1 MQQGS
6 FLRPLLI
13 SVVGLC
19 LLLSLSWL
27 PLLFPP
33 PAALASSFVVGSDP
47 VDGSTISVPP
57 TQVRIFFNTPIS
69 SASIA
74 NVYFGIDYQ
83 VMNAGRSH
91 VASNNPQELDTPL
104 LTQLPQGSYTVR
116 WEALSTTDG
125 HATHGVIGFNI
136 GHSSTGLP
144 GQVILGPST
153 SNILPQ
159 LSLLGI
165 LAIAWDWLVMV
176 ALALWIG
183 ILVIECVVLADGKN
197 DSGRDSSEYRGDSG
211 IRTTRDLRDPGEGE
225 SERRDMDRSSRE
237 RGEAVSTGDRGRVG
251 AVNTGDRGGVGAS
264 PTPTFTIMAQVRK
277 QSLSLQWLC
286 LVALITGEIINL
298 ILRAALFTQTSNT
311 SGIEPATIR
320 ELIVDTTYGH
330 LWLVRIALIGMALV
344 FLWWT
349 TRSTR
354 RQSIGMRNSASTR
367 TRGKTR
373 YTFVLL
379 TLAGLILLTLTLSED
394 VTQLAQAHVSAVI
407 LDWLFL
413 VAQGVWFG
421 GAAYVGF
428 VLLPLLPTFEPELHA
443 RSLVTLIQRYTP
455 LIAGSIG
462 VLLVSG
468 IFLAETSL
476 SSVQQFFTDP
486 FGRALLVKIM
496 LVAIMLLLSAYTL
509 FILTPQLR
517 RQVMLLHVVNAEMPA
532 RRTRQAALER
542 NESRLKV
549 TTRSLAYL
557 GAGVLLCAAFMSFFA
572 PPIVFPAIDY
582 TSDTGGSSTTPSTA
596 NNQITQTKQAG
607 NLTINLQIIPARVD
621 HDNTVIVRIN
631 DSNGNPITDAQVQI
645 SINMVIM
652 NMGVASATIK
662 GGNPTYIAVFS
673 KDATFSMSGLWDVA
687 LKFQRPNQ
695 PPVQVSFQVTLTA

>member
-1 MQQGS
+1 MRQGR

-27 PLLFPP
+27 PVLFPP

-69 SASIA
+69 SASNA

-104 LTQLPQGSYTVR
+104 LTQLPEGSYTVR
-116 WEALSTTDG
+116 WTAISATDG

-165 LAIAWDWLVMV
+165 LAIAWDWLVMA

-183 ILVIECVVLADGKN
+183 ILVMESVVLADGK
-197 DSGRDSSEYRGDSG
+197 
-211 IRTTRDLRDPGEGE
+211 
-225 SERRDMDRSSRE
+225 
-237 RGEAVSTGDRGRVG
+237 
-251 AVNTGDRGGVGAS
+251 
-264 PTPTFTIMAQVRK
+264 
-277 QSLSLQWLC
+277 QSLPLQWLC
-286 LVALITGEIINL
+286 LAALCIGEIINL
-298 ILRAALFTQTSNT
+298 ILRAAILTQTSNT
-311 SGIEPATIR
+311 SGIDPATIR

-379 TLAGLILLTLTLSED
+379 TLVSLILLTLALSED

-421 GAAYVGF
+421 GAAYLGF

-455 LIAGSIG
+455 LIAGSIV
-462 VLLVSG
+462 VLFVSG
-468 IFLAETSL
+468 LFLAETSL
-476 SSVQQFFTDP
+476 RSVQ
-486 FGRALLVKIM
+486 
-496 LVAIMLLLSAYTL
+496 
-509 FILTPQLR
+509 
-517 RQVMLLHVVNAEMPA
+517 
-532 RRTRQAALER
+532 
-542 NESRLKV
+542 
-549 TTRSLAYL
+549 
-557 GAGVLLCAAFMSFFA
+557 
-572 PPIVFPAIDY
+572 
-582 TSDTGGSSTTPSTA
+582 
-596 NNQITQTKQAG
+596 
-607 NLTINLQIIPARVD
+607 
-621 HDNTVIVRIN
+621 
-631 DSNGNPITDAQVQI
+631 
-645 SINMVIM
+645 
-652 NMGVASATIK
+652 
-662 GGNPTYIAVFS
+662 
-673 KDATFSMSGLWDVA
+673 
-687 LKFQRPNQ
+687 
-695 PPVQVSFQVTLTA
+695 

>member
-1 MQQGS
+1 MRQGR

-27 PLLFPP
+27 PVLFPP

-47 VDGSTISVPP
+47 VDGSTISTPP
-57 TQVRIFFNTPIS
+57 TRVRIFFNTPIS

-74 NVYFGIDYQ
+74 NVYFGINYQ

-104 LTQLPQGSYTVR
+104 ITQLPLGSYTVR
-116 WEALSTTDG
+116 WTALSATDG
-125 HATHGVIGFNI
+125 QATHGVIGFNI

-176 ALALWIG
+176 ALALWVG
-183 ILVIECVVLADGKN
+183 ILVMESVVLADGKN
-197 DSGRDSSEYRGDSG
+197 DSGRDSSEYRGDSR
-211 IRTTRDLRDPGEGE
+211 IRTTRDLRDPGE

-251 AVNTGDRGGVGAS
+251 AVNTGDRGRIGAS

-286 LVALITGEIINL
+286 LAALCTGEIINL
-298 ILRAALFTQTSNT
+298 ILRTALFTQTSST

-330 LWLVRIALIGMALV
+330 LWLVRIALIGMALA

-379 TLAGLILLTLTLSED
+379 TLACLILLTLALSED

-509 FILTPQLR
+509 FFLTPQLR
-517 RQVMLLHVVNAEMPA
+517 RQVLLVHVVNAEMPA

-582 TSDTGGSSTTPSTA
+582 TNESSTSTAPSTT
-596 NNQITQTKQAG
+596 NTQVIQTKQVG
-607 NLTINLQIIPARVD
+607 NLKISLQVTPARVGY
-621 HDNTVIVRIN
+621 DNTVIVTLS
-631 DSNGNPITDAQVQI
+631 DSNGNLITDAQIQI
-645 SINMVIM
+645 NINMVTM
-652 NMGVASATIK
+652 NMGTASATIK
-662 GGNPTYIAVFS
+662 SGDSTYVAVFK
-673 KDATFSMSGLWDVA
+673 KDESFSMSGLWDIA
-687 LKFQRPNQ
+687 LKIQRPNQ
-695 PPVQVSFQVTLTA
+695 PSVQVSFQVTLTG

>member
-1 MQQGS
+1 MLQGR

-13 SVVGLC
+13 SAVILC

-27 PLLFPP
+27 PVLFRP

-47 VDGSTISVPP
+47 VDGSTIGVPP

-69 SASIA
+69 SASMA
-74 NVYFGIDYQ
+74 TVYFGFDYQ

-91 VASNNPQELDTPL
+91 MAINNPQELDTPL
-104 LTQLPQGSYTVR
+104 LRQLPEGSYTVR
-116 WEALSTTDG
+116 WTALSATDG

-165 LAIAWDWLVMV
+165 LAVAWDWLVMA

-183 ILVIECVVLADGKN
+183 IVVMESVVLADGKN
-197 DSGRDSSEYRGDSG
+197 DSGRG
-211 IRTTRDLRDPGEGE
+211 
-225 SERRDMDRSSRE
+225 
-237 RGEAVSTGDRGRVG
+237 
-251 AVNTGDRGGVGAS
+251 
-264 PTPTFTIMAQVRK
+264 PTPTFTIMTQVRK
-277 QSLSLQWLC
+277 QSLPLQWLC
-286 LVALITGEIINL
+286 LAALFTGEIINL
-298 ILRAALFTQTSNT
+298 VLRAALFTQTSNT
-311 SGIEPATIR
+311 SGIDPAAIR

-373 YTFVLL
+373 YTFALL
-379 TLAGLILLTLTLSED
+379 ILAGLILFTLALSED

-413 VAQGVWFG
+413 VAQGIWFG
-421 GAAYVGF
+421 GAAYLGF
-428 VLLPLLPTFEPELHA
+428 VLLPLLPTLEPELHA

-468 IFLAETSL
+468 LFLAETSL
-476 SSVQQFFTDP
+476 SSVQQLIADP

-509 FILTPQLR
+509 FFLTPQLR

-542 NESRLKV
+542 NERRLIV
-549 TTRSLAYL
+549 TMRSLAYL

-572 PPIVFPAIDY
+572 PPIVFPTIDY
-582 TSDTGGSSTTPSTA
+582 TNGSSTSTAPSTTNTQA
-596 NNQITQTKQAG
+596 IQTKRVG
-607 NLTINLQIIPARVD
+607 NLTVSLQITPARIGY
-621 HDNTVIVRIN
+621 DNTVIVTMS
-631 DSNGNPITDAQVQI
+631 DSNGNSITDAQVQI
-645 SINMVIM
+645 NINMVTM
-652 NMGVASATIK
+652 NMGTASATIK
-662 GGNPTYIAVFS
+662 SGSPTYVAVFK
-673 KDATFSMSGLWDVA
+673 KDETFSMPGLWDIA
-687 LKFQRPNQ
+687 LKIQRPNQ
-695 PPVQVSFQVTLTA
+695 APTQVSFQVTLTG

>member
-1 MQQGS
+1 MRRGRL
-6 FLRPLLI
+6 LRPLLM
-13 SVVGLC
+13 SALSLC
-19 LLLSLSWL
+19 ILLILSWL
-27 PLLFPP
+27 PGVFRP
-33 PAALASSFVVGSDP
+33 PAALAHAFVIGSDP
-47 VDGSTISVPP
+47 VDGSTISTAPAA
-57 TQVRIFFNTPIS
+57 VRILFNTPIS

-74 NVYFGIDYQ
+74 HVYFGINDQ
-83 VMNAGRSH
+83 VVDGGRSH
-91 VASNNPQELDTPL
+91 VASTNSQELDTPL
-104 LTQLPQGSYTVR
+104 IPPAQLPQGSYTVR
-116 WEALSTTDG
+116 WTALSTTDG
-125 HATHGVIGFNI
+125 QATHGVIGFNV

-165 LAIAWDWLVMV
+165 LAIAWDWLVMA

-183 ILVIECVVLADGKN
+183 ILVMESVVLADGK
-197 DSGRDSSEYRGDSG
+197 
-211 IRTTRDLRDPGEGE
+211 
-225 SERRDMDRSSRE
+225 
-237 RGEAVSTGDRGRVG
+237 
-251 AVNTGDRGGVGAS
+251 
-264 PTPTFTIMAQVRK
+264 
-277 QSLSLQWLC
+277 QSLPLQWLC
-286 LVALITGEIINL
+286 LAALCTGEIINL
-298 ILRAALFTQTSNT
+298 ILRAAILTQTSNT
-311 SGIEPATIR
+311 SGIDPATIR

-354 RQSIGMRNSASTR
+354 RQSIGMRNSASTS

-379 TLAGLILLTLTLSED
+379 ALVGLILLTLALSED

-455 LIAGSIG
+455 LIAGSIV
-462 VLLVSG
+462 VLFVSG
-468 IFLAETSL
+468 LFLAETSL
-476 SSVQQFFTDP
+476 RSVQQFLTDP

-496 LVAIMLLLSAYTL
+496 LFAIMLLVSAYTL
-509 FILTPQLR
+509 FFLTPQLR
-517 RQVMLLHVVNAEMPA
+517 RQVMLLHVMNAEMPA

-542 NESRLKV
+542 NERRLKV

-582 TSDTGGSSTTPSTA
+582 TNESSTSTAPSTT
-596 NNQITQTKQAG
+596 NTQVIQTKQVG
-607 NLTINLQIIPARVD
+607 NLKISLQVTPARVGY
-621 HDNTVIVRIN
+621 DNTVIVTLS
-631 DSNGNPITDAQVQI
+631 DSNGNLITDAQIQI
-645 SINMVIM
+645 NINMVTM
-652 NMGVASATIK
+652 NMGTASATIK
-662 GGNPTYIAVFS
+662 SGDSTYVAVFN
-673 KDATFSMSGLWDVA
+673 KDESFSMPGLWDIA
-687 LKFQRPNQ
+687 LKIQRPNQ
-695 PPVQVSFQVTLTA
+695 PPVQVSFQVTLTG

>member
-1 MQQGS
+1 MRQRR

-27 PLLFPP
+27 PVLFPP

-57 TQVRIFFNTPIS
+57 TRVRIFFNTPIS

-104 LTQLPQGSYTVR
+104 LTQLPEGSYTVR
-116 WEALSTTDG
+116 WTAISATDG

-165 LAIAWDWLVMV
+165 LAIAWDWLVMA

-183 ILVIECVVLADGKN
+183 ILVMESVVLADGK
-197 DSGRDSSEYRGDSG
+197 
-211 IRTTRDLRDPGEGE
+211 
-225 SERRDMDRSSRE
+225 
-237 RGEAVSTGDRGRVG
+237 
-251 AVNTGDRGGVGAS
+251 
-264 PTPTFTIMAQVRK
+264 K
-277 QSLSLQWLC
+277 SLPLQWLC
-286 LVALITGEIINL
+286 LTALITGEIINL
-298 ILRAALFTQTSNT
+298 ILRTALFTQTSNT
-311 SGIEPATIR
+311 SGIDPATLR

-379 TLAGLILLTLTLSED
+379 TLACLILLTLALSED

-496 LVAIMLLLSAYTL
+496 LVAIMLLVSAYTL

-542 NESRLKV
+542 NERRLKV
-549 TTRSLAYL
+549 MMRSLAYL

-572 PPIVFPAIDY
+572 PPIVFPPIDY
-582 TSDTGGSSTTPSTA
+582 TNASSTNAAPSTTNAQVIQTKHASNLTVNLQVTPS
-596 NNQITQTKQAG
+596 
-607 NLTINLQIIPARVD
+607 RVGY
-621 HDNTVIVRIN
+621 DNTVIVTLS

-645 SINMVIM
+645 NINMVIM
-652 NMGVASATIK
+652 ECN
-662 GGNPTYIAVFS
+662 
-673 KDATFSMSGLWDVA
+673 A
-687 LKFQRPNQ
+687 LHV
-695 PPVQVSFQVTLTA
+695 PVILNEVKNLRLV

>member
-1 MQQGS
+1 MRQGR

-27 PLLFPP
+27 PVLFPP

-104 LTQLPQGSYTVR
+104 LTQLPEGSYTVR
-116 WEALSTTDG
+116 WTAISATDG

-165 LAIAWDWLVMV
+165 LAIAWDWLVMA

-183 ILVIECVVLADGKN
+183 ILVMESVVLADG
-197 DSGRDSSEYRGDSG
+197 R
-211 IRTTRDLRDPGEGE
+211 
-225 SERRDMDRSSRE
+225 
-237 RGEAVSTGDRGRVG
+237 
-251 AVNTGDRGGVGAS
+251 
-264 PTPTFTIMAQVRK
+264 

-286 LVALITGEIINL
+286 LATLFTGEIINF

-311 SGIEPATIR
+311 SGIDPATIR

-379 TLAGLILLTLTLSED
+379 TLVGLILLTLALSED

-421 GAAYVGF
+421 GAAYLGF

-443 RSLVTLIQRYTP
+443 SSLVTLIQRYTP
-455 LIAGSIG
+455 LIAGSIV
-462 VLLVSG
+462 VLFVSG
-468 IFLAETSL
+468 LFLAETSL
-476 SSVQQFFTDP
+476 RGVQQFLTDP

-496 LVAIMLLLSAYTL
+496 LFAIMLLVSAYTL
-509 FILTPQLR
+509 FFLTPQLR

-542 NESRLKV
+542 NERRLKV

-582 TSDTGGSSTTPSTA
+582 TNESSTSTAPSTT
-596 NNQITQTKQAG
+596 NTQVIQTKQVG
-607 NLTINLQIIPARVD
+607 NLAVSLQVTPARVGY
-621 HDNTVIVRIN
+621 DNTVIVAMS
-631 DSNGNPITDAQVQI
+631 DSNGNPFTDAQVQVNV
-645 SINMVIM
+645 NMVTM
-652 NMGVASATIK
+652 NMGTASATIK
-662 GGNPTYIAVFS
+662 SGDSTYVAVFN
-673 KDATFSMSGLWDVA
+673 KDESFSMPGLWDIA
-687 LKFQRPNQ
+687 LKIQRPNQ
-695 PPVQVSFQVTLTA
+695 PPVQVSFQVTLTG

>member
-1 MQQGS
+1 MRQGS

-27 PLLFPP
+27 PILFPP

-91 VASNNPQELDTPL
+91 VARTNPQELDTPL
-104 LTQLPQGSYTVR
+104 LTQLPEGSYTVR
-116 WEALSTTDG
+116 WTAISATDG

-165 LAIAWDWLVMV
+165 LAIAWDWLVMA

-183 ILVIECVVLADGKN
+183 ILVMESVVLADGK
-197 DSGRDSSEYRGDSG
+197 
-211 IRTTRDLRDPGEGE
+211 
-225 SERRDMDRSSRE
+225 
-237 RGEAVSTGDRGRVG
+237 
-251 AVNTGDRGGVGAS
+251 
-264 PTPTFTIMAQVRK
+264 
-277 QSLSLQWLC
+277 QSLPLQW
-286 LVALITGEIINL
+286 
-298 ILRAALFTQTSNT
+298 
-311 SGIEPATIR
+311 
-320 ELIVDTTYGH
+320 
-330 LWLVRIALIGMALV
+330 
-344 FLWWT
+344 
-349 TRSTR
+349 
-354 RQSIGMRNSASTR
+354 
-367 TRGKTR
+367 
-373 YTFVLL
+373 L
-379 TLAGLILLTLTLSED
+379 TLAGLILLTLALSED

-421 GAAYVGF
+421 GAAYLGF

-455 LIAGSIG
+455 LIAGSIV
-462 VLLVSG
+462 VLFV
-468 IFLAETSL
+468 
-476 SSVQQFFTDP
+476 
-486 FGRALLVKIM
+486 
-496 LVAIMLLLSAYTL
+496 SAYTL
-509 FILTPQLR
+509 FFLTPQLR

-542 NESRLKV
+542 NERRLKV

-582 TSDTGGSSTTPSTA
+582 TNGSSTNTAPSTT
-596 NNQITQTKQAG
+596 NTQVIQTKHTG
-607 NLTINLQIIPARVD
+607 NLTVSLQVIPARVGY
-621 HDNTVIVRIN
+621 DNTVIVTLS

-645 SINMVIM
+645 NINMVTM
-652 NMGVASATIK
+652 NMGTASATIK
-662 GGNPTYIAVFS
+662 SRDPTYVAVFN
-673 KDATFSMSGLWDVA
+673 KDETFSMPGLWDIA
-687 LKFQRPNQ
+687 LKIQRPNQ
-695 PPVQVSFQVTLTA
+695 PPVQVSFQVTLTG

>member
-1 MQQGS
+1 MRQGR

-27 PLLFPP
+27 PVLFPP

-69 SASIA
+69 SASNA

-104 LTQLPQGSYTVR
+104 LTQLPEGSYTVR
-116 WEALSTTDG
+116 WTAISATDG

-165 LAIAWDWLVMV
+165 LAIAWDWLVMA

-183 ILVIECVVLADGKN
+183 ILVMESVVLADG
-197 DSGRDSSEYRGDSG
+197 R
-211 IRTTRDLRDPGEGE
+211 
-225 SERRDMDRSSRE
+225 
-237 RGEAVSTGDRGRVG
+237 
-251 AVNTGDRGGVGAS
+251 
-264 PTPTFTIMAQVRK
+264 

-286 LVALITGEIINL
+286 LATLFTGEIINF

-311 SGIEPATIR
+311 NGIDPATIR

-379 TLAGLILLTLTLSED
+379 TLAGLILLTLALSED

-421 GAAYVGF
+421 GAAYLGF

-455 LIAGSIG
+455 LIAGSIV
-462 VLLVSG
+462 VLFVSG
-468 IFLAETSL
+468 LFLAETSL
-476 SSVQQFFTDP
+476 RSVQQFFTDP
-486 FGRALLVKIM
+486 FGRALLMKIM
-496 LVAIMLLLSAYTL
+496 LVAIMLLVSAYTL
-509 FILTPQLR
+509 FFLTPQLR

-542 NESRLKV
+542 NERRLKV
-549 TTRSLAYL
+549 TMKSLAYL

-582 TSDTGGSSTTPSTA
+582 TNESSTSTAPSTT
-596 NNQITQTKQAG
+596 NTQVIQTKQVG
-607 NLTINLQIIPARVD
+607 NLKISLQVTPARVGY
-621 HDNTVIVRIN
+621 DNTVIVTLS
-631 DSNGNPITDAQVQI
+631 DSNGNLITDAQIQI
-645 SINMVIM
+645 NINMVTM
-652 NMGVASATIK
+652 NMGTASATIK
-662 GGNPTYIAVFS
+662 SGDSTYVAVFK
-673 KDATFSMSGLWDVA
+673 KDESFSMSGLWDIA
-687 LKFQRPNQ
+687 LKIQRPNQ
-695 PPVQVSFQVTLTA
+695 PPVQVSFQVTLTG